1 MQLSMSPNTHQII
14 ISSYEKPSFSSE
26 WPTLQRS
33 WGGEKHNFRAGSVPI
48 FSESIVTD
56 YQTVQQGVQM

>member
-1 MQLSMSPNTHQII
+1 MSPNTHQII

-33 WGGEKHNFRAGSVPI
+33 CGGEKHNFRAGSVPI
-48 FSESIVTD
+48 FSQSIVAD
-56 YQTVQQGVQM
+56 YQPHQ